1 MKIIAATAV
10 PSRFRSTEALDL
22 PVEFP
27 IPLPPPFLV
36 PLSHHCLCLFVMRPT
51 RSPNGLGYSL
61 CTPPTCSCLVQL
73 PPVALCCSAECLHH
87 DACTTALTLVL
98 VILGAGFSSCAP
110 RLAPGVLV
118 IPSLGPFWHP
128 LFLAFWLCR
137 RCSFYLIPHTLHC
150 WGRFS
155 SGPAPPSCQ
164 PPGESR
170 TSI

>member
-61 CTPPTCSCLVQL
+61 CTLLPAPALYSYLPLPCAAVQN
-73 PPVALCCSAECLHH
+73 V
-87 DACTTALTLVL
+87 CTTMHVQQ
-98 VILGAGFSSCAP
+98 
-110 RLAPGVLV
+110 
-118 IPSLGPFWHP
+118 PSP
-128 LFLAFWLCR
+128 LFW
-137 RCSFYLIPHTLHC
+137 
-150 WGRFS
+150 
-155 SGPAPPSCQ
+155 
-164 PPGESR
+164 
-170 TSI
+170 